1 MNTEQWYDRLYKQP
15 TCSCSSPERIWA
27 IWSSKAL
34 SLKSRT
40 LQVQTHLKVKYCS
53 AVVIHISGL
62 PSCTLYLKLK
72 QDLATACTSCVLT
85 TPRTWTCGCG
95 VREPDYTW
103 IHLYIFWGTPEY
115 LPENVKVSK
124 KKTWCLDLNYDWQHY
139 TSRCWSLL
147 IFWRDWDNISISCK
161 SSLFVFAP
169 KRHLPPSQTHKG
181 DRHGSSNRA
190 IPELKISSYI
200 LKGGK
205 VVRTWLCHAVGCER
219 NDFH

>member
-27 IWSSKAL
+27 IWSSKTL
-34 SLKSRT
+34 SLKSKT
-40 LQVQTHLKVKYCS
+40 LQTHLMVKYS
-53 AVVIHISGL
+53 PAVLIHISGL
-62 PSCTLYLKLK
+62 PSCTLYLKLE
-72 QDLATACTSCVLT
+72 QELATACTSCVLT
-85 TPRTWTCGCG
+85 TPRTWTCDWG

-103 IHLYIFWGTPEY
+103 IEQL
-115 LPENVKVSK
+115 
-124 KKTWCLDLNYDWQHY
+124 

-161 SSLFVFAP
+161 WYLFVFAP
-169 KRHLPPSQTHKG
+169 RSKQHLPPPQTHKG
-181 DRHGSSNRA
+181 DRHGKSNRA

-205 VVRTWLCHAVGCER
+205 VARTWLSLLSKKMSCWWLWQTNKHATHSYETWPFNLVSFCVSLCR
-219 NDFH
+219 VIS

>member
-27 IWSSKAL
+27 IRSSKAL
-34 SLKSRT
+34 SLKSKT

-62 PSCTLYLKLK
+62 PSCTLYLKLE

-85 TPRTWTCGCG
+85 TPRTWKCDWG
-95 VREPDYTW
+95 VRESDNTW
-103 IHLYIFWGTPEY
+103 NEQL
-115 LPENVKVSK
+115 
-124 KKTWCLDLNYDWQHY
+124 

-200 LKGGK
+200 LKVGK
-205 VVRTWLCHAVGCER
+205 LPELDFPFCQKNILLVAVRGQQTNMQLISMKHSISILI
-219 NDFH
+219 DFHWACCAH